1 MMLTLVIY
9 DINSTQSPIMNSF
22 NYFQIL
28 WLLLYFATDLN
39 KGGNKTVKSAKRYA
53 KVRNNIIKMI
63 IYE

>member
-1 MMLTLVIY
+1 MLTLVRY

-28 WLLLYFATDLN
+28 WLLLYFATDLK
-39 KGGNKTVKSAKRYA
+39 KGENKTVKSAKSYA